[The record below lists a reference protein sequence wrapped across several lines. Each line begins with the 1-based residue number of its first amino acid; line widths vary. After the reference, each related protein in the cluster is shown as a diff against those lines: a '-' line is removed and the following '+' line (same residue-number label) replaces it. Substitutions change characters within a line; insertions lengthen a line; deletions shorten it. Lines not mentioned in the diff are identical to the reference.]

1 MHGQDS
7 SLHQGRLQV
16 IVLHD
21 DVFLQDLDGVDLVSP
36 FPLRQHHLAERSS
49 AQQPEKCEI
58 LSSDDIPA
66 LHIVRYKRVVA
77 ADLRLDCGLLLK
89 QLLILESCFYLVLSE
104 II

>member
-1 MHGQDS
+1 MHRQDS
-7 SLHQGRLQV
+7 PLHQRRLQV

-49 AQQPEKCEI
+49 AKQPEECEI
-58 LSSDDIPA
+58 LSSDHIPA
-66 LHIVRYKRVVA
+66 LHVVRYKRVVA

-89 QLLILESCFYLVLSE
+89 QLLIKVVFILF
-104 II
+104 